1 MCVYEYIY
9 RCLLECAT
17 ASGFQTSKKASED
30 DGDLNVDGDDS
41 EEYGKPQYPFHKLL
55 LYLIVFSIV
64 FTLR

>member
-1 MCVYEYIY
+1 M
-9 RCLLECAT
+9 ECAT

-55 LYLIVFSIV
+55 LYLIVFSFV